1 MSSVMSKV
9 SPTPNVFIHVA
20 SLRRLSVTRSVPQID
35 LAWRATIQALAQ
47 HLFYS
52 RIMDLL

>member
-1 MSSVMSKV
+1 MNSIMSKV

-20 SLRRLSVTRSVPQID
+20 SLRRLSVIRSVPQID
-35 LAWRATIQALAQ
+35 LSWGAITQALAQ
-47 HLFYS
+47 LLFYS